1 MKVRAF
7 GATDTGLVRSH
18 NEDAFVVLA
27 FGSKELA
34 AQATGAAVPA
44 PASTPSSAPSS
55 ASAPPTLS
63 MNTPPMG
70 TMPATISSV
79 IVGDTAGPGVVLVVS
94 DGMGG
99 AQAGEV
105 ASGIVIDRLREAMRA
120 FAGTAPSGEELRDA
134 ALRRVVQEV
143 SHHVRLAARAPDK
156 KGMGATLTMAWL
168 QNKAAVFAQVG
179 DSRGY
184 LLRGGKLQQITHD
197 QSFVQMLV
205 DSGALTAEAAE
216 ASPQKNVIMQVMG
229 QEDELDVVLARITLA
244 EGDRL
249 LLCSDGLSNM
259 IETDDLP
266 KLVALS
272 PLEKAC
278 AALVDAAKDGGGED
292 NITAVVAE
300 IGG

>member
-27 FGSKELA
+27 FGSRELA
-34 AQATGAAVPA
+34 ASAAAAAVAASASAGIPA
-44 PASTPSSAPSS
+44 SKPASTPPP
-55 ASAPPTLS
+55 ASAP
-63 MNTPPMG
+63 
-70 TMPATISSV
+70 ATVPGGPGGAGGGV
-79 IVGDTAGPGVVLVVS
+79 IHGDTAGPGVVLVVS

-120 FAGTAPSGEELRDA
+120 FAGIAPAGEDMRDA
-134 ALRRVVQEV
+134 ALRRVVQDV

-168 QNKAAVFAQVG
+168 QNRVAIFAQVG

-184 LLRGGKLQQITHD
+184 LLREGKIQQVTHD

-229 QEDELDVVLARITLA
+229 QEDELDVVLGRVTLNP
-244 EGDRL
+244 GDRL

-259 IETDDLP
+259 VEAADLP
-266 KLVALS
+266 KLVAIS
-272 PLEKAC
+272 PLEEAC
-278 AALVDAAKDGGGED
+278 ASLVDAAKDGGGED

-300 IGG
+300 VGD

>member
-27 FGSKELA
+27 FGSRELTA
-34 AQATGAAVPA
+34 AGV
-44 PASTPSSAPSS
+44 PASTP
-55 ASAPPTLS
+55 APPTLPS
-63 MNTPPMG
+63 DG
-70 TMPATISSV
+70 GGGVIS
-79 IVGDTAGPGVVLVVS
+79 GDTAGPGVVLVVS

-105 ASGIVIDRLREAMRA
+105 ASGIVIDRMREAMRA
-120 FAGTAPSGEELRDA
+120 FAGTAPAGVELRDA

-168 QNKAAVFAQVG
+168 QNDSVVFAQVG

-184 LLRGGKLQQITHD
+184 LLRGGKIQQITHD

-229 QEDELDVVLARITLA
+229 QEDELDVVLGRITLVA
-244 EGDRL
+244 GDRL

-259 IETDDLP
+259 VDAEDLP
-266 KLVALS
+266 KLVGLS

-278 AALVDAAKDGGGED
+278 NALVDAAKDGGGED

-300 IGG
+300 IAG

>member
-1 MKVRAF
+1 M
-7 GATDTGLVRSH
+7 
-18 NEDAFVVLA
+18 LA

-34 AQATGAAVPA
+34 ASAAIAGASAA
-44 PASTPSSAPSS
+44 ASGSGSTSASTRSSSPPNLQIKT
-55 ASAPPTLS
+55 PPT
-63 MNTPPMG
+63 MPTP
-70 TMPATISSV
+70 AAASSV
-79 IVGDTAGPGVVLVVS
+79 ILGDTAGPGVVLVVS

-105 ASGIVIDRLREAMRA
+105 ASGIVIDRLREAMRV
-120 FAGTAPSGEELRDA
+120 FAGTAPSGEDLRDA

-168 QNKAAVFAQVG
+168 QNRTAVFAQVG

-184 LLRGGKLQQITHD
+184 LLRGGKLQQVTHD

-229 QEDELDVVLARITLA
+229 QEDELDVVVGRIALA

-259 IETDDLP
+259 VEANDLP
-266 KLVALS
+266 KLVGMS
-272 PLEKAC
+272 PLETAC
-278 AALVDAAKDGGGED
+278 SALVDAAKDGGGED

-300 IGG
+300 IVG

>member
-34 AQATGAAVPA
+34 AAGVA
-44 PASTPSSAPSS
+44 PVSAPSS
-55 ASAPPTLS
+55 APAPETVKTGSVPPPRA
-63 MNTPPMG
+63 TPIATPVAG
-70 TMPATISSV
+70 TPAFDSV
-79 IVGDTAGPGVVLVVS
+79 ILGDTAGPGVVLVVS

-120 FAGTAPSGEELRDA
+120 FAGTAPSGEEMRDA

-168 QNKAAVFAQVG
+168 QNQTAVFAQVG

-184 LLRGGKLQQITHD
+184 LLRGGKLQQVTHD

-229 QEDELDVVLARITLA
+229 QEDELDVVLGRITLT

-259 IETDDLP
+259 VETEDLP
-266 KLVALS
+266 KLVGLS
-272 PLEKAC
+272 PLERAC
-278 AALVDAAKDGGGED
+278 SALVEAAKEGGGED

>member
-27 FGSKELA
+27 FGSRELTA
-34 AQATGAAVPA
+34 AGV
-44 PASTPSSAPSS
+44 PASTP
-55 ASAPPTLS
+55 APPTLPS
-63 MNTPPMG
+63 DG
-70 TMPATISSV
+70 GGGVIS
-79 IVGDTAGPGVVLVVS
+79 GDTAGPGVVLVVS

-105 ASGIVIDRLREAMRA
+105 ASGIVIDRMREAMRA
-120 FAGTAPSGEELRDA
+120 FAGTAPAGEELRDA

-168 QNKAAVFAQVG
+168 QHDSAVFAQVG

-229 QEDELDVVLARITLA
+229 QEDELDVVLGRITLTV
-244 EGDRL
+244 GDRL

-259 IETDDLP
+259 IEAHDLP
-266 KLVALS
+266 ELVGLS

-300 IGG
+300 IAE